1 MSVND
6 GPAVSRQF
14 VACSPSVASKMNELV
29 TGQRKGIFYAIY
41 TLLAVAV
48 FVVTMV
54 RPLRP
59 WMSWGLGVVIA
70 FCVVGPL
77 VGLGYLWSRS
87 RRKVLIGVTSDGV
100 TVNQLP
106 GTVFSF
112 AGAQLGTWAT
122 MGVALHLHS
131 GSHRF
136 VLGGRDR
143 RIAPSTRLDAPPVPA
158 VDAWLWA
165 AEFDELLAMGTGRT
179 GMDARGPAA
188 AEPTRCLLFPNPYL
202 AEQMGSFAFRKHM
215 QFQQSLSQPSLAV
228 DVEADAIRVIDLNS
242 EALSG
247 SASLA
252 QVTATP
258 ATFQPDSVTSGD
270 GSTYDYPSITGLVVC
285 LPDAQ
290 PLTIGCLDMVGLRF
304 RFSWRV
310 NATRPNERPAYVVSG
325 GDWLTLVERF
335 GLTPQLADQAVG
347 G

>member
-6 GPAVSRQF
+6 GPAVARQF
-14 VACSPSVASKMNELV
+14 VASSPSVASKMNELV
-29 TGQRKGIFYAIY
+29 TGQRKGIFYAVY

-70 FCVVGPL
+70 FCVAGPL

-100 TVNQLP
+100 TVNQCP

-122 MGVALHLHS
+122 MGVALHLHA

-165 AEFDELLAMGTGRT
+165 AG
-179 GMDARGPAA
+179 
-188 AEPTRCLLFPNPYL
+188 
-202 AEQMGSFAFRKHM
+202 
-215 QFQQSLSQPSLAV
+215 
-228 DVEADAIRVIDLNS
+228 
-242 EALSG
+242 
-247 SASLA
+247 
-252 QVTATP
+252 
-258 ATFQPDSVTSGD
+258 
-270 GSTYDYPSITGLVVC
+270 
-285 LPDAQ
+285 
-290 PLTIGCLDMVGLRF
+290 
-304 RFSWRV
+304 
-310 NATRPNERPAYVVSG
+310 
-325 GDWLTLVERF
+325 
-335 GLTPQLADQAVG
+335 
-347 G
+347 